1 MTKEATRWVP
11 TRYKVEHGKSKPF
24 WESVCSPES
33 FKVRARCLV
42 SPQDVVLIVFVP
54 GVMGSNLRSTSDR
67 SVAWIPPNGTWEGGK
82 EWWGRDDQ
90 PAAARQR
97 QLNPNDTEVADDGK
111 IEMPHHS
118 DMPSMDL
125 KEARRRGWGTLHW
138 ESYGETLIELE
149 KTLNLP
155 YGNGLNI
162 NLTGKLEPAPR
173 WKAIFDPKLK
183 HWNPKTGHAPLTL
196 DEFKKL
202 GRYYYPVHAVGYNWL
217 QSCGQ
222 SAKHLKKK
230 LREFADYYKNSDYFR
245 FKGIIL
251 VTHSL
256 GGPVARACTQLE
268 GMENEILGVV
278 HGVQPVNGAPVV
290 YRRFRAGTEGGSVFK
305 DGPIDAMEANMGAT
319 VIGATA
325 ADTTAVLAHAP
336 GVLELLPTKN
346 YSLAWLHTNCKN
358 QQGDKNE
365 LSLQESTDPYAEIYS
380 VRAQDAWWGMVDES
394 LIDPAG
400 LAKKQGFATQWE
412 MYEKAL
418 KQAKKFHDDLKL
430 QFHRVTYAYYGSDND
445 QASFANIVWK
455 GGKAKRKVEL
465 GWLKKALTNYRLTT
479 GEVGIFGPDKEEIKL
494 KLDDK
499 RDQAGDGTVPHVS
512 ASVVE
517 TCGLKQTFCMK
528 GFNHQFSYK
537 NEYVRQVTLYC
548 IAKIAQ
554 LAK

>member
-1 MTKEATRWVP
+1 MSKKEAARWVP
-11 TRYKVEHGKSKPF
+11 TRYKIENGKSKPY
-24 WESVCSPES
+24 WESVCSPEN

-42 SPQDVVLIVFVP
+42 PPQDVVLVVFVP
-54 GVMGSNLRSTSDR
+54 GVMGSNLRSKSNR
-67 SVAWIPPNGTWEGGK
+67 RGAWIPPNGVSEGLDEHSRRK
-82 EWWGRDDQ
+82 NQ
-90 PAAARQR
+90 PAAERQR
-97 QLNPNDTEVADDGK
+97 QLNPHATEVADDGK
-111 IEMPHHS
+111 IEMPHDS

-155 YGNGLNI
+155 YGNGLSGI
-162 NLTGKLEPAPR
+162 DGKIEPTPR
-173 WKAIFDPKLK
+173 WKSIFDPKLK
-183 HWNPKTGHAPLTL
+183 HWNPKTGHAPLTP

-230 LREFADYYKNSDYFR
+230 LSEFADYYKNSDYFR

-256 GGPVARACTQLE
+256 GGLVARACVKLE
-268 GMENEILGVV
+268 GMEDDILGIV

-290 YRRFRAGTEGGSVFK
+290 YRRFRAGTEGGAWYYA
-305 DGPIDAMEANMGAT
+305 PANMGAT
-319 VIGATA
+319 VLGGTA

-346 YSLAWLHTNCKN
+346 YSLAWLHTDCKSH
-358 QQGDKNE
+358 QADKNE
-365 LSLQESTDPYAEIYS
+365 LSLQESADPYADIYS
-380 VRAQDAWWGMVDES
+380 TRAQDAWWGMVDES

-400 LAKKQGFATQWE
+400 LAKKKETTPWE
-412 MYEKAL
+412 MYSGAL
-418 KQAKKFHDDLKL
+418 RQAKKFHDQLKL
-430 QFHRVTYAYYGSDND
+430 QFHRVTYAYYGSDKD

-455 GGKAKRKVEL
+455 GGKAKRKL
-465 GWLKKALTNYRLTT
+465 DLKWLKKAQAHYRTISGET
-479 GEVGIFGPDKEEIKL
+479 GLIGPDKEEIKL
-494 KLDDK
+494 KLSDK

-512 ASVVE
+512 ASAVE
-517 TCGLKQTFCMK
+517 SCGLKQTFCMS
-528 GFNHQFSYK
+528 GFDHQFSYA
-537 NEYVRQVTLYC
+537 NEYVRQVTLYS

>member
-1 MTKEATRWVP
+1 MSKEATRWVP
-11 TRYKVEHGKSKPF
+11 TRYKVENGKSKPY
-24 WESVCSPES
+24 WESVCSPTS

-42 SPQDVVLIVFVP
+42 PPQDVILTVFVP

-67 SVAWIPPNGTWEGGK
+67 SVAWIPPNGMLDGNAEHTRRK
-82 EWWGRDDQ
+82 SQ
-90 PAAARQR
+90 TAAERQS
-97 QLNPNDTEVADDGK
+97 QLNPNNTEVADDGTIK
-111 IEMPHHS
+111 MPHES

-155 YGNGLNI
+155 YGNGM
-162 NLTGKLEPAPR
+162 NLTGKLEPGPR
-173 WKAIFDPKLK
+173 WKLIFDPTLK
-183 HWNPKTGHAPLTL
+183 HWNPQTGHAPLSA

-222 SAKHLKKK
+222 SAKHLKEK
-230 LREFADYYKNSDYFR
+230 LSEFTNYYKNSDYFR
-245 FKGIIL
+245 YKGIIL

-256 GGPVARACTQLE
+256 GGLVARACAKLE
-268 GMENEILGVV
+268 GMEDEILGVV

-290 YRRFRAGTEGGSVFK
+290 YRRFRAGTEGGAWY
-305 DGPIDAMEANMGAT
+305 DAPANMGAT
-319 VIGATA
+319 VLGATA

-346 YSLAWLHTNCKN
+346 YSLAWLHTDCASP
-358 QQGDKNE
+358 QSKNE

-400 LAKKQGFATQWE
+400 LAKVLKTTPWK
-412 MYEKAL
+412 MYSEAL
-418 KQAKKFHDDLKL
+418 RQAKDFHNDLKL

-455 GGKAKRKVEL
+455 GGKAKRKLEYK
-465 GWLKKALTNYRLTT
+465 WLKKAQSSYKIVT
-479 GEVGIFGPDKEEIKL
+479 GEVGLIGPDKEEIKL

-512 ASVVE
+512 ASAVE
-517 TCGLKQTFCMK
+517 TCGLKQTFRMS